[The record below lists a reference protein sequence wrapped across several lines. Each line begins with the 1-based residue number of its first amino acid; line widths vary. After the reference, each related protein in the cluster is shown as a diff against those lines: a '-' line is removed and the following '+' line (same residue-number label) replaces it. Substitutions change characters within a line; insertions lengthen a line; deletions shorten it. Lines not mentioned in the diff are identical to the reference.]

1 MQPVRQPSL
10 VSPLALSDV
19 LICYKLSQD
28 ILASFVKGRHII
40 INRFMHLKTGFMH
53 LNM

>member
-10 VSPLALSDV
+10 VSPLALGDV
-19 LICYKLSQD
+19 LICYKLSQESQD
-28 ILASFVKGRHII
+28 ILVKGRHI